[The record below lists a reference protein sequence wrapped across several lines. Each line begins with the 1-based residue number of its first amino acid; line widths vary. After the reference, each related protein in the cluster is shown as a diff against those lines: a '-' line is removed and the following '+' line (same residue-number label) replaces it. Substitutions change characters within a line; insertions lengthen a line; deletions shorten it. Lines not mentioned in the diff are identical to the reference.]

1 MIIQQN
7 ISRPK
12 GVMVW
17 GGISSRGKT
26 TLCFVQPG
34 AKINSNYYINNIL
47 QPFLQRDIPR
57 LFPKKERMKWF
68 LHQDSAPS
76 HTSQQSIE
84 YLKKYKINYIT
95 PEEWMPSCPDAA
107 PMDYAICNYLK
118 RQLNK
123 TQTKTIARADK
134 DVTFCTNL

>member
-17 GGISSRGKT
+17 GGKT
-26 TLCFVQPG
+26 TLRFVQSG

-57 LFPKKERMKWF
+57 LFPKK
-68 LHQDSAPS
+68 
-76 HTSQQSIE
+76 
-84 YLKKYKINYIT
+84 KK
-95 PEEWMPSCPDAA
+95 E
-107 PMDYAICNYLK
+107 
-118 RQLNK
+118 
-123 TQTKTIARADK
+123 
-134 DVTFCTNL
+134 